1 MRLLKIKMERR
12 VRSIVTN
19 TSKIKTGF
27 LVVLLGA
34 VALAQSASEWDSH
47 AVNEIAAKLQCS
59 MSKGS
64 TCSCKQ
70 DIACTMPPYP
80 CPICKMN
87 KVRIFKMMNEGMT
100 EQQILDTYVAESGPG
115 VLTVHPGAAASIGPW
130 AALGAGLLVVLLI
143 IRRYKASGAAAPV
156 GAPIDPAV
164 LEQIE
169 KDLSKLD

>member
-1 MRLLKIKMERR
+1 MRLLKI
-12 VRSIVTN
+12 S

-87 KVRIFKMMNEGMT
+87 KVRIFNMMNQGMT
-100 EQQILDTYVAESGPG
+100 EQQILDVYQAESGPG

-130 AALGAGLLVVLLI
+130 AALGMGLLLVVMI
-143 IRRYKASGAAAPV
+143 IRRYKASGAAAPA
-156 GAPIDPAV
+156 GAPVDPAV